1 LKYIIIFYH
10 IKMSISLENIF
21 KYSEDELNNYIK
33 LSDDNNIY
41 PTIEE
46 KRYMVVYYLNKEGR
60 LSLEDIEL
68 IENPSFQNII
78 INSLSYG

>member
-1 LKYIIIFYH
+1 
-10 IKMSISLENIF
+10 MSISLKNIF
-21 KYSEDELNNYIK
+21 GYSEDELNNYIK
-33 LSDDNNIY
+33 LSKDNTIY
-41 PTIEE
+41 PTVGE

>member
-1 LKYIIIFYH
+1 
-10 IKMSISLENIF
+10 
-21 KYSEDELNNYIK
+21 
-33 LSDDNNIY
+33 
-41 PTIEE
+41 
-46 KRYMVVYYLNKEGR
+46 MVVYYLNKEGR